1 MAASARPAPV
11 RLPAG
16 LEQLVADKAREL
28 HVAKAE
34 LVRRF
39 VEVGLGIEVQG
50 DVERETRK
58 DIAALVSKHPMGEA
72 LAAVAA
78 RLARE
83 IDYGNPFALPQLSKE
98 LRGTLAEL
106 AQGEDHDDD
115 DDVFAEVFDTSDD
128 DPTDTWP

>member
-106 AQGEDHDDD
+106 AQGEDHEDD

>member
-1 MAASARPAPV
+1 MAANARPTPV

-16 LEQLVADKAREL
+16 LEALLSYRAQQL

-39 VEVGLGIEVQG
+39 VEIGLGVDVQG
-50 DVERETRK
+50 EVERQTRK
-58 DIAALVSKHPMGEA
+58 DIDALVSKHPMGEA
-72 LAAVAA
+72 LAAVAH

-106 AQGEDHDDD
+106 AQDEDSDDD
-115 DDVFAEVFDTSDD
+115 DDVFSEVFNTSDD
-128 DPTDTWP
+128 DPTDTWS